1 MKKALE
7 SWMSEDFEKLGA
19 ETMRKCWDVRQ
30 AASICAPTLEAY
42 GLRLKPLL
50 KELQSAEATLKH
62 QASALHSILYE
73 RLIPASDAHML
84 AHSRRLKIV
93 ALFTVLTA
101 LGCLVGNAST
111 FYLMG
116 AGPLLAIAG
125 AFGMTAIPLGIG
137 HLAYERLIA
146 ASRGLQALVVLVVV
160 VLFAAGII
168 IVGQG
173 RREMIDRSITTPT
186 VSSYV
191 DGEGS
196 ENNQPIEQPK
206 SDPSS
211 GDKIRR
217 TLGEGIFLIVLA
229 AELGL
234 AYLVGWF
241 IELYSDPYNTAWR
254 RLQHIRREL
263 SELESRIAE
272 LVHAPEVAKKCC
284 LAGIL
289 TAEAERPRR
298 HPPYHQALTL
308 LLAIAFFFAL
318 PLHAQTVEH
327 YEGILIDTSASI
339 SRGGRTN
346 ELFQQYLIAARRT
359 LLSEAPNSRVWV
371 WSISANSFGGAHEIL
386 KGWTPDARG
395 VFTDDLNR
403 ARIQLA
409 STFERKSATLAP
421 LATSTDI
428 FGGLWHLKALF
439 ESSQTLHAARV
450 SRSIVIF
457 SDMMNE
463 TRAFPMPE
471 LLELGPE
478 QMLERARADG
488 LIVPLSGYRVY
499 VRGASNEGLN
509 PKSWNIVKTFWIG
522 YFQRT
527 GAELESYSVDCSVEP

>member
-1 MKKALE
+1 MRKALE
-7 SWMSEDFEKLGA
+7 NWSPEDFEKLGA
-19 ETMRKCWDVRQ
+19 ETMRKCWDVQQ

-50 KELQSAEATLKH
+50 QEQQSAEATLKH

-73 RLIPASDAHML
+73 RLIPVSDALML
-84 AHSRRLKIV
+84 AHSRRLRIV
-93 ALFTVLTA
+93 ASFTVLIA
-101 LGCLVGNAST
+101 MGCLVGNTST

-116 AGPLLAIAG
+116 ADLLLAIVG
-125 AFGMTAIPLGIG
+125 AVGMTAIPLGIG

-146 ASRGLQALVVLVVV
+146 ASRGLQALVVLVMV

-206 SDPSS
+206 SGPPSE
-211 GDKIRR
+211 DKIRR

-289 TAEAERPRR
+289 AAEAERPRR

-308 LLAIAFFFAL
+308 LLALAFLFAT

-327 YEGILIDTSASI
+327 YDGILIDTSASI

-346 ELFQQYLIAARRT
+346 ELFHQYLVAARKT
-359 LLSEAPNSRVWV
+359 LLSEAPNSRIWV
-371 WSISANSFGGAHEIL
+371 WSISADSFGGAHEIL
-386 KGWTPDARG
+386 KGWTPEAHG
-395 VFTDDLNR
+395 VFTDDLNH
-403 ARIQLA
+403 ARLQLA
-409 STFERKSATLAP
+409 SSFEHRSASLAP
-421 LATSTDI
+421 VASSTDI

-439 ESSQTLHAARV
+439 ESGPTADATTV

-463 TRAFPMPE
+463 TKAFPMPQ
-471 LLELGPE
+471 LIELGPGK
-478 QMLERARADG
+478 MLDQAKANR
-488 LIVPLSGYRVY
+488 LMVPLDGYRVY
-499 VRGASNEGLN
+499 VYGASTEGMT
-509 PKSWNIVKTFWIG
+509 PQAWSIVKEFWTR
-522 YFQRT
+522 YFRAA
-527 GAELESYSVDCSVEP
+527 GAELVSYTVDCSVVR